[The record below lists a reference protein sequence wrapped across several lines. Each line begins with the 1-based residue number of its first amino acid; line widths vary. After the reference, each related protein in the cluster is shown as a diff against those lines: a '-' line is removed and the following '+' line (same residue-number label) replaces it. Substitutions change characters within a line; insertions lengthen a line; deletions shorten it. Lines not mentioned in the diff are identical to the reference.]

1 MADAEVEP
9 LDQDECFA
17 LLAAGVI
24 GRIGFVSD
32 GDPVVMPINFRLVR
46 STGVTPGRWIA
57 VRTRPGNVID
67 KARRTVAFEIDSYDS
82 DRRAGWS
89 VLVQGELFHIDG
101 GVAAIRTQFDSDPWL
116 VDERDSWLL
125 IQPFSVSGRRLRLAA
140 HEWALDTG
148 PAGIDAS

>member
-1 MADAEVEP
+1 VADTDFEP
-9 LDQDECFA
+9 LDEDECFA

-32 GDPVVMPINFRLVR
+32 GEPFVLPINFRLVR
-46 STGVTPGRWIA
+46 STGVTPGTWIA

-67 KARRTVAFEIDSYDS
+67 AALRTVAFEIDSYDS

-101 GVAAIRTQFDSDPWL
+101 EAAAIRAQFDSDPWL

-125 IQPFSVSGRRLRLAA
+125 IQPFSVSGRRLHLAPQ
-140 HEWALDTG
+140 EWALGDRPG
-148 PAGIDAS
+148 

>member
-1 MADAEVEP
+1 VAGTDFEP

-32 GDPVVMPINFRLVR
+32 GDPVVLPINFRLVR

-57 VRTRPGNVID
+57 VRTRPGNVLD
-67 KARRTVAFEIDSYDS
+67 RALRTVAFEIDGFDP

-89 VLVQGELFHIDG
+89 VLVQGELFHIEG
-101 GVAAIRTQFDSDPWL
+101 EVAAIRAQFDSDPWL
-116 VDERDSWLL
+116 ADERDAWLL
-125 IQPFSVSGRRLRLAA
+125 IQPSSVTGRRLHLAPQ
-140 HEWALDTG
+140 EWALDHE
-148 PAGIDAS
+148 A